1 MKGGCMTIIE
11 DKICEVLGEDAPP
24 LISRTQ
30 AAELLGVSKG
40 TLDSMISNG
49 SISEIEGTKK
59 LATADVCKFMARQ
72 NLSNSGVP
80 AAEVDRIVEA
90 VN

>member
-1 MKGGCMTIIE
+1 MTVVE
-11 DKICEVLGEDAPP
+11 DKVREVLGDDAPP

-40 TLDSMISNG
+40 TLDSMISSG

-59 LATADVCKFMARQ
+59 LATADVCKFMASQ
-72 NLSNSGVP
+72 NLAGSDMP
-80 AAEVDRIVEA
+80 AADVDHILGA
-90 VN
+90 VK